1 MNPAERMKQIY
12 RQYRPVAAALL
23 QKSYLHCKEQVIRH
37 WPRVKERFLCYLTL
51 IRFDK
56 PIGTVLLLWPALWAM
71 WIAAEGAP
79 SPHLFL
85 VFTLGVFF
93 TRSAGVII
101 NDFADREFDV
111 DVERTRERPLANGK
125 VSPAEAFAVAGILLS
140 TAFLLV
146 LSTNKFTVYLA
157 FCAVPLMVI
166 YPYMKRH
173 TYIPQFFLGI
183 AFSWSIPMVF
193 AAQTG
198 SLPRIAWLLFIAN
211 TLWVVIFDTIYAMVD
226 REDDLK
232 IGIKSTAILFA
243 ESDRFIIG
251 ILQAMLLAV
260 FVIIGIQLKA
270 GFIYYGSLVMVGA
283 IMVYHQVLIKDRLP
297 EQCFK
302 AFLNNGWLGAV
313 IFAGICLNYLYN

>member
-1 MNPAERMKQIY
+1 MLRGRLEKIY
-12 RQYRPVAAALL
+12 LYCRQ
-23 QKSYLHCKEQVIRH
+23 QVIRY
-37 WPRVKERFLCYLTL
+37 WPVVRERLRRYLAL

-56 PIGTVLLLWPALWAM
+56 PIGTFLLLWPALWAL
-71 WIAAEGAP
+71 WIAAEGFP
-79 SPHLFL
+79 SLHLFL
-85 VFTLGVFF
+85 VFTLGVFL
-93 TRSAGVII
+93 TRSSGVII
-101 NDFADREFDV
+101 NDFADRKFDRHV
-111 DVERTRERPLANGK
+111 DRTRQRPLATGD
-125 VSPAEAFAVAGILLS
+125 VAPREALIVAGTLLL

-146 LSTNKFTVYLA
+146 LSTNRFTVYLS
-157 FCAVPLMVI
+157 FCAIPLMII

-173 TYIPQFFLGI
+173 TYIPQFFLGV

-232 IGIKSTAILFA
+232 VGIKSTAILFA

-251 ILQAMLLAV
+251 ILQGMLLVV
-260 FVIIGIQLKA
+260 FVIIGMQLKS
-270 GFIYYGSLVMVGA
+270 GFIYYGSLVVVTA
-283 IMVYHQVLIKDRLP
+283 IMIYHQVLIKDRLP
-297 EQCFK
+297 EQCFR

-313 IFAGICLNYLYN
+313 VFAGICLDYLYN